1 LFNGETLSALLF
13 ALATGY
19 PDRAKNVVLTC
30 AELGEEERGRLWP
43 IIADPATTV
52 AVKAHRLGDAIRELG
67 ADWSLTNECYRLAFY
82 LSGASEALSGN
93 PLYAY
98 FAAHRSGRLL
108 NKWIHYFPIY
118 DRHLAPYR
126 DRGAKVLEIGVF
138 HGGSLDMWERYLGP
152 STELVGVDIDPQA
165 RMLADPGR
173 TVVIGDQADRG
184 FLQSLVDEY
193 GPFDVV
199 LDDGGHTVKQQITSI
214 ETLFPTLIDGGI
226 YIVEDSHTSY
236 WESYGGGLEREG
248 TFVEWVK
255 SRIDDLH
262 RYHLPDPV
270 DPIWTVGVDGIHC
283 YDSVVVLDKK
293 SRLAPFSEQAG
304 MSSFVYRPE
313 RQTMLVGE
321 MLATR
326 DAAINAQEAAAT
338 AQEVAI
344 SERHA
349 IEVKLGEIESELL
362 TTRTGLQ
369 DSWAQLRAM
378 RTTVSW
384 RITMPLR
391 AVRRLTRRM

>member
-1 LFNGETLSALLF
+1 LFTGETLSALLY
-13 ALATGY
+13 AIATGFAERY
-19 PDRAKNVVLTC
+19 KNIVLTSE
-30 AELGEEERGRLWP
+30 ELDEDERGMLWP
-43 IIADPATTV
+43 IVEDATTSDV
-52 AVKAHRLGDAIRELG
+52 EKACRLGDALRGLG
-67 ADWSLTNECYRLAFY
+67 ADWPLTNECYRMAFY
-82 LSGASEALSGN
+82 LSGESEALSAN

-126 DRGAKVLEIGVF
+126 DRAVKVLEIGVF
-138 HGGSLDMWERYLGP
+138 HGGSLDMWQRYLGP

-165 RMLADPGR
+165 RLLADPGR
-173 TVVIGDQADRG
+173 TVVIGDQADPS
-184 FLQSLVDEY
+184 FLESLVDEY

-199 LDDGGHTVKQQITSI
+199 LDDGGHTMDQQITSI
-214 ETLFPTLIDGGI
+214 ETLFPTLNNGGV

-236 WESYGGGLEREG
+236 WESHGGGLEREG

-262 RYHLPDPV
+262 RYHLPGPV

-283 YDSVVVLDKK
+283 YDSVVVLDKGT
-293 SRLAPFSEQAG
+293 RLAPFFEQVG

-313 RQTMLVGE
+313 FQAMLVAE

-326 DAAINAQEAAAT
+326 DAAIRAEKVAVG
-338 AQEVAI
+338 EHVAI
-344 SERHA
+344 VA
-349 IEVKLGEIESELL
+349 QLQQVESELS
-362 TTRTGLQ
+362 TMRTGLQ
-369 DSWAQLRAM
+369 DSWDQLRAM
-378 RTTVSW
+378 RGTVSW

-391 AVRRLTRRM
+391 ALRRITRRT